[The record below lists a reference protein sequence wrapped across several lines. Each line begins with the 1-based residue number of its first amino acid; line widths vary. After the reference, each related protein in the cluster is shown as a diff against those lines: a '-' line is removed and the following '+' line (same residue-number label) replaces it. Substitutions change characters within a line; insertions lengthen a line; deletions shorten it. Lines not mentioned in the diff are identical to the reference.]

1 MGGAAI
7 EARGGEPA
15 QQGMSG
21 APSDAPRPV
30 PATSFA
36 CRVARTASELDGY
49 FRLRRAIFCD
59 EQGLF
64 RGSDRDELDDGAIP
78 IVCVAASPEAPAA
91 ERVVGVV
98 RVWEEAPGDYWGGR
112 LGVARDLRTVGGMGK
127 WLIQTAVGSAR
138 AWGAWR
144 FRANVQRANV
154 PLFRRLHW
162 TSLGE
167 LAILGTPHHLM
178 QADLARYAPTSEAR
192 PLGPPASSARPIGA
206 ADAV

>member
-1 MGGAAI
+1 MDGTAAEGPGA
-7 EARGGEPA
+7 
-15 QQGMSG
+15 SG
-21 APSDAPRPV
+21 APSEAARPA
-30 PATSFA
+30 PATTFV

-64 RGSDRDELDDGAIP
+64 VGSDRDEIDDGAVP
-78 IVCVAASPEAPAA
+78 IVCVAAGPEAPAV

-112 LGVARDLRTVGGMGK
+112 LGVARDLRTVGGIGK

-162 TSLGE
+162 ASLGE
-167 LAILGTPHHLM
+167 LTIVGTPHHLM
-178 QADLARYAPTSEAR
+178 QADLVRYAPTREAR
-192 PLGPPASSARPIGA
+192 PRGLEGRAAGA
-206 ADAV
+206 VDAA

>member
-1 MGGAAI
+1 MNGAAV
-7 EARGGEPA
+7 EAARSA
-15 QQGMSG
+15 
-21 APSDAPRPV
+21 
-30 PATSFA
+30 PATTFV

-64 RGSDRDELDDGAIP
+64 SGSDRDALDDEAVP
-78 IVCVAASPEAPAA
+78 IVCVAASPETPASG
-91 ERVVGVV
+91 RVVGVV

-112 LGVARDLRTVGGMGK
+112 LGVAPDFRTVGGIGK

-162 TSLGE
+162 TSLEE
-167 LAILGTPHHLM
+167 LTILGTPHHLM
-178 QADLARYAPTSEAR
+178 QADIARYAPTSEAR
-192 PLGPPASSARPIGA
+192 PLGPRACAARAVGA
-206 ADAV
+206 ADAA